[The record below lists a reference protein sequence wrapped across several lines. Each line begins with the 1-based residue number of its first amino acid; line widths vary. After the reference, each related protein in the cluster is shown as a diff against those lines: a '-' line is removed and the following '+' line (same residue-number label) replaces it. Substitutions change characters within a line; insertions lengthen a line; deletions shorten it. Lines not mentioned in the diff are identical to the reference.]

1 MSKDNNDKILKRSLS
16 TLLKRFSQTNVIS
29 QIEKEYQSSFHSVIS
44 LDKISDNHILK
55 NIKINKNKL
64 NKTCENINAKG
75 YKSFLVV
82 SSLDNNEF
90 EIIYPRLIFYALKE
104 LNYQEVPVFIYDCN
118 EEEMLFILA
127 NWIRNN
133 ANKEVVELSF
143 VLSKLQNKYHYKQ
156 KDLAFLM
163 SLSRSQITNII
174 RLKKMPQFVLN
185 EVIDN
190 HLSFGHARSL
200 AKLNEDEMKK
210 MIDEIYENKY
220 SCRDVE
226 KIIYCMKN
234 NVDFSSIES
243 NINKKYKCHTN
254 INKNRISISF
264 NNPED
269 LNKFIKKIMKR

>member
-29 QIEKEYQSSFHSVIS
+29 QIEKEYQTTLHNVIS
-44 LDKISDNHILK
+44 LNDIQDNHILK
-55 NIKINKNKL
+55 NIKINNNKL
-64 NKTCENINAKG
+64 LNTINKFKTNG

-82 SSLDNNEF
+82 SHLENKF
-90 EIIYPRLIFYALKE
+90 EIIYPRLSFYALKE
-104 LNYQEVPVFIYDCN
+104 LNYKEVPVFIYDCS

-133 ANKEVVELSF
+133 ASKDVVELSF
-143 VLSKLQNKYHYKQ
+143 VLAKLQKKYHYEQ
-156 KDLAFLM
+156 KDLATLM

-185 EVIDN
+185 DVIDN
-190 HLSFGHARSL
+190 KLSFGHARSL
-200 AKLNEDEMKK
+200 AKLNEEEMKK
-210 MIDEIYENKY
+210 MIEDIYLYKY

-234 NVDFSSIES
+234 NIDFKEIE
-243 NINKKYKCHTN
+243 NKINQKYKCQSN
-254 INKNRISISF
+254 VNKNKISISF
-264 NNPED
+264 ENEDD
-269 LNKFIKKIMKR
+269 LNKFIKKIIK